1 MRGRRGREGK
11 VLVCCA
17 GAAPGGWPPALLHD
31 TQSCGPGLHVGAG
44 CGLQH
49 AGVWR
54 WAVCMH
60 CYS

>member
-1 MRGRRGREGK
+1 MRGREGK

-31 TQSCGPGLHVGAG
+31 TQACGPGLHVGAG
-44 CGLQH
+44 RGLQH

-60 CYS
+60 C